1 MNRSIIKPNN
11 PIKNIAAKTS
21 SKFNIFRASTIKKP
35 NPDCAPIISPETK
48 NIQLV
53 PTAIC
58 IPAMICLNA
67 PGNNIL
73 RYNDHPVKFKFAA
86 IFKYWGSMSL
96 TPLMVLNTIGKKAAI
111 KIIAIAGKLPI
122 PNHRTTN
129 GAQAIGDIGLIN

>member
-21 SKFNIFRASTIKKP
+21 SKFNIFRASTIK
-35 NPDCAPIISPETK
+35 NLIPIVHQSFHQKLK

-67 PGNNIL
+67 LEIIYCDTMTTQLNLNLPLFLNIEVQCL
-73 RYNDHPVKFKFAA
+73 
-86 IFKYWGSMSL
+86 
-96 TPLMVLNTIGKKAAI
+96 
-111 KIIAIAGKLPI
+111 
-122 PNHRTTN
+122 
-129 GAQAIGDIGLIN
+129 

>member
-21 SKFNIFRASTIKKP
+21 SKFNIFLHQRLKP

-67 PGNNIL
+67 PEIIYCDTMTTQLNLNLPLFLNIEVQCL
-73 RYNDHPVKFKFAA
+73 
-86 IFKYWGSMSL
+86 
-96 TPLMVLNTIGKKAAI
+96 
-111 KIIAIAGKLPI
+111 
-122 PNHRTTN
+122 
-129 GAQAIGDIGLIN
+129 